1 MCMMCEQEALYDAY
15 LEYVARKEAEAAAKG
30 EISKGSAFKAQTFSA
45 EAIGDDASDELT
57 VVHAA
62 PAATPKEN

>member
-30 EISKGSAFKAQTFSA
+30 ETLKGAAFKAETFSA
-45 EAIGDDASDELT
+45 EAIDGDAADELT
-57 VVHAA
+57 AVHAA